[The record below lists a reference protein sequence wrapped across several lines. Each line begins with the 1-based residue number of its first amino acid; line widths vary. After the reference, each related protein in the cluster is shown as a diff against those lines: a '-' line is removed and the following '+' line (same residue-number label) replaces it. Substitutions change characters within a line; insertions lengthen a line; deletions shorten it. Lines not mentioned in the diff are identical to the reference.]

1 MNSFDVFVIKGFTV
15 HVSRE
20 TIKKYLHVLRKDNQK
35 VSTCMKEGIVK
46 NYLHVSRKDNQE
58 VPT

>member
-1 MNSFDVFVIKGFTV
+1 MYQGKI
-15 HVSRE
+15 
-20 TIKKYLHVLRKDNQK
+20 IKKYLHVLRKDNQE

-46 NYLHVSRKDNQE
+46 KYLHVSRKDNQE